1 MINQVEAKPGTG
13 MSYDLSFPA
22 NCPACKE
29 SLHPWLGATGGK
41 CSVCI
46 NPHCSAGAEHP
57 RLSPAPA
64 PESQGESVAAPAEV
78 GQVGGTSWIRRSVAL
93 RKADSDAIKAIA
105 QAEGCTYE
113 FAMRRLIVEGLAG
126 AALVQFQD
134 HLISQKQALSPIPEM
149 AGKVLAIDSALHE
162 LDSYLIL
169 KGLM

>member
-13 MSYDLSFPA
+13 MSLAP
-22 NCPACKE
+22 NLCPRCKNF
-29 SLHPWLGATGGK
+29 LVP
-41 CSVCI
+41 CPDC
-46 NPHCSAGAEHP
+46 
-57 RLSPAPA
+57 LSPAPA

-93 RKADSDAIKAIA
+93 RQTHSDQIKAIA
-105 QAEGCTYE
+105 EALDCTYE

-126 AALVQFQD
+126 KSLVQFQD

>member
-1 MINQVEAKPGTG
+1 
-13 MSYDLSFPA
+13 MSSAPNLCSRCKNFLVP
-22 NCPACKE
+22 CPDC
-29 SLHPWLGATGGK
+29 
-41 CSVCI
+41 
-46 NPHCSAGAEHP
+46 
-57 RLSPAPA
+57 LSPAPA

-93 RKADSDAIKAIA
+93 RKTHSDQIKAIA
-105 QAEGCTYE
+105 ESLDGTYE

-126 AALVQFQD
+126 ESLLQFQD